1 MYIFSDING
10 ALSNKSLDALSE
22 ALGPH
27 DARRLLVHLNMEDAD
42 IKYELDNHPR
52 NSARAYANLFCKW
65 RKKEI
70 VRGEAILRNE
80 INSGLERIERNDIKL
95 VFMRF
100 SAENFE
106 MTPADFK
113 GNRG

>member
-1 MYIFSDING
+1 M
-10 ALSNKSLDALSE
+10 SE
-22 ALGPH
+22 TLGPQ

-42 IKYELDNHPR
+42 IKYELENHPR
-52 NSARAYANLFCKW
+52 NIARAYANLFCKW

-70 VRGEAILRNE
+70 GKGEAFLRNE

-100 SAENFE
+100 SSENVE

-113 GNRG
+113 GSRG